1 MSGPALRLRDL
12 LQHIV
17 DAIGRINGYVANM
30 DQAAFVELDPFVE
43 WLLSDEDRLPAGFE
57 PAI

>member
-30 DQAAFVELDPFVE
+30 DQAA